1 MVIGHVRNVG
11 KSTLRNGSY
20 VSRVKYQ
27 KKEFNP
33 LEMRVDNLKT
43 CWRVIGTVRNV
54 VHIILHGETDVM
66 DVVSRATL
74 DLQRAILL
82 CLKVIGYVLSVGNTI
97 LLEGRRVLVAI
108 YRDFLTRG
116 LGLGICKT
124 EIGSVG
130 NVANTIL
137 QGVLFVIRVI
147 LPRRLV
153 KQCARMTLEK
163 KALGKGIG
171 YVPNVAKTILR
182 DAPFVSA
189 VVLPN
194 RVRI

>member
-66 DVVSRATL
+66 HVVSRAT
-74 DLQRAILL
+74 DLLRCRSCLEHWEEPSNYSKFFEILELGGALAFLRSLGGL
-82 CLKVIGYVLSVGNTI
+82 CIIYFPLMSGY
-97 LLEGRRVLVAI
+97 
-108 YRDFLTRG
+108 
-116 LGLGICKT
+116 
-124 EIGSVG
+124 
-130 NVANTIL
+130 
-137 QGVLFVIRVI
+137 Q
-147 LPRRLV
+147 
-153 KQCARMTLEK
+153 
-163 KALGKGIG
+163 
-171 YVPNVAKTILR
+171 
-182 DAPFVSA
+182 
-189 VVLPN
+189 
-194 RVRI
+194 